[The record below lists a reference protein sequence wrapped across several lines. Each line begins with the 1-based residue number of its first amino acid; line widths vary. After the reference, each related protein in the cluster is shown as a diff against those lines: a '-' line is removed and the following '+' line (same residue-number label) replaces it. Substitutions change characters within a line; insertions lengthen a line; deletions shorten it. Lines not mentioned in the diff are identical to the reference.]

1 MHHQPVHIFIHSNE
15 RTNNAV
21 AMAVQKSMY
30 SALFVLGVFL
40 TKRVD
45 CFVINGSSNV
55 HRTTSSPTALGS
67 DKFNRDIDDK
77 SRQRASGQGGGGMVA
92 GAVLGSLV
100 GGPFGM
106 LFGASIGSNLGAK
119 NAFDR
124 ARKEEMQ
131 KKGITQEMLDAAQ
144 EVGYALEQS
153 MEGME
158 ATQESLR
165 SQQSLARRIEIDV
178 NDYYDKAKEA
188 MATGQEEDAKSFLL
202 KRHEN
207 QEYLKETLMRC
218 AEEKKRIAVMESN
231 VSALQKRA
239 LEVEAMLQRAVGAKA
254 RQDASDISTSQGSFS
269 DSEFSLSREDPLLK
283 KFKDL
288 GID

>member
-1 MHHQPVHIFIHSNE
+1 
-15 RTNNAV
+15 
-21 AMAVQKSMY
+21 MAVQKSMY

-45 CFVINGSSNV
+45 CFVINGPSNV

-106 LFGASIGSNLGAK
+106 MFGASIGSNLGAK